1 MPFYNDLRPADDFIS
16 RDYLQVFPHMND
28 TEKKRCIEGLLRLKT
43 GLKQL
48 PPKRVDKNLLI
59 ASFNIKEFGH
69 TTQRL
74 PEAYFYLAEIISHF
88 DLVAIQEIKSTL
100 YDLKRLMR
108 LLGSNWEYVINDI
121 TNGDNG
127 NAERSGY
134 LYDRNRVKMSG
145 LAGEISLWDE
155 LTKNSPLKQLKRT
168 PYITGFKAGWKSF
181 ALINLHL
188 HPSDGSDTTF
198 GTDAH
203 YRAEEVRLLL
213 EALKIKKAKNQ
224 LWTQN
229 LILLGDFNFYDGSP
243 VDQATIQSLAN
254 ADYEQLDSLVGV
266 DTNASKTEAYDRFF
280 ITQNN
285 YFTVEKKQNSMSS
298 AGVFDPF
305 AFVYRDTDHAIY
317 ADFMRAHYTGEKP
330 PQEFEEYMPRYYK
343 HPWRKNQLS
352 DHFPIWFELCID
364 SSEKFLES
372 KLQAFE

>member
-1 MPFYNDLRPADDFIS
+1 MPFYNDLRPASDFDD
-16 RDYLQVFPHMND
+16 RDYLQFFPHMSD
-28 TEKKRCIEGLLRLKT
+28 AEKKRCIEGLLRLKT
-43 GLKQL
+43 GLTQL
-48 PPKRVDKNLLI
+48 PAKRVDKNLMI

-100 YDLKRLMR
+100 YDLQRLMR
-108 LLGSNWEYVINDI
+108 ILGSNWEYVINDI

-155 LTKNSPLKQLKRT
+155 LTENSPLKQLKRT
-168 PYITGFKAGWKSF
+168 PFITGFKAGWKSF

-198 GTDAH
+198 GTDAN
-203 YRAEEVRLLL
+203 YRAEEIRLLL
-213 EALKIKKAKNQ
+213 EALKVKKDKKQ

-229 LILLGDFNFYDGSP
+229 LILVGDFNFYDDSP
-243 VDQATIQSLAN
+243 VDQATIQALVDAG
-254 ADYEQLDSLVGV
+254 YKQLDSLIGV

-285 YFTVEKKQNSMSS
+285 YFTVEQQQNNMSS

-305 AFVYRDTDHAIY
+305 AYIYTDDDHTTY
-317 ADFMRAHYTGEKP
+317 ADFMRAHYTGTKT
-330 PQEFEEYMPRYYK
+330 PQELEEYMPKYYQ
-343 HPWRKNQLS
+343 HPWRKNQVS
-352 DHFPIWFELCID
+352 DHFPIWFELSID

-372 KLQAFE
+372 KRQSFE

>member
-1 MPFYNDLRPADDFIS
+1 MPFYNDLRPDDDFIY
-16 RDYLQVFPHMND
+16 RDYLQVFPNMSD
-28 TEKKRCIEGLLRLKT
+28 AEKKRCIEGLLRLKT

-48 PPKRVDKNLLI
+48 PAKRVDKNLLI

-88 DLVAIQEIKSTL
+88 DLVAVQEIKSTL

-108 LLGSNWEYVINDI
+108 ILGSNWEYVITDI

-145 LAGEISLWDE
+145 LAGEITLWDE
-155 LTKNSPLKQLKRT
+155 LTENSPLKQLKRT

-229 LILLGDFNFYDGSP
+229 LILVGDFNFYDNSP
-243 VDQATIQSLAN
+243 VDQTTIQALAN

-305 AFVYRDTDHAIY
+305 AFVYRDADHAIY

-372 KLQAFE
+372 KLRAFE